1 MQNTYFLCGGP
12 IQLCSIVVIYLG
24 DFDIGLCHPLIVQ
37 CIHVC
42 IMKVF
47 MMMMRERERERVGG
61 GGGGGRRGSFLLP
74 YPADELTT
82 MSSTNLSVMV

>member
-12 IQLCSIVVIYLG
+12 IELCSIVVIYLG

-47 MMMMRERERERVGG
+47 MMNDERERERERE
-61 GGGGGRRGSFLLP
+61 RG
-74 YPADELTT
+74 
-82 MSSTNLSVMV
+82 V